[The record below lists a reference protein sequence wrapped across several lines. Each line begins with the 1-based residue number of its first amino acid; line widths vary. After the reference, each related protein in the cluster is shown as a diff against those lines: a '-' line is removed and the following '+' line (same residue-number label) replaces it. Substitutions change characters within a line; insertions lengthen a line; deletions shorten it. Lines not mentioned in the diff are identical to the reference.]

1 VHKKLSSL
9 NRESRMPL
17 AEAAIDKESH
27 GGDIDGGKS
36 LLVFLAMQ
44 ADLDAD
50 PNEPL
55 DVAEQISK
63 MEISGK

>member
-1 VHKKLSSL
+1 
-9 NRESRMPL
+9 MPL

-63 MEISGK
+63 MEISSK